1 MADLQRSINLKPKMV
16 LLSIIFVFIHVL
28 SSEGSTN
35 LDKPESISVA
45 ADAIGMYLKK
55 IANKELF
62 VLKMQEIFD
71 SNASTYPEA
80 KFQETG
86 HQASAEEVLKT
97 LVARV
102 TKRIRNEKYKIKKQ
116 YSNKN
121 YTFSFDNQ
129 FELPKRNNYLTDSS
143 EHFSPICQ
151 KHFQFDKQSC
161 NGCNF
166 GDQTIYYTSNKTI
179 YGANSTFDLSIDKI
193 DLSVTSKFVWI
204 INENYFHY
212 LNNDPGSTGLP
223 CDERKIVPHHISL
236 LSSLN
241 KQSPRDLFLVVD
253 QTPVNHD
260 NMKAISK
267 LGKTI
272 LTSASTKGKFYSNS
286 IVVLG
291 SRGYSFIFLLVRIS
305 KELSYFFR
313 SD

>member
-28 SSEGSTN
+28 SSECSTN
-35 LDKPESISVA
+35 LDNPESISVA

-71 SNASTYPEA
+71 SNASTYPKA
-80 KFQETG
+80 DFQETN
-86 HQASAEEVLKT
+86 HQESAEEVLKK

-166 GDQTIYYTSNKTI
+166 GDQTIHYTSNKTI
-179 YGANSTFDLSIDKI
+179 HGANRIFDLSIDKI
-193 DLSVTSKFVWI
+193 DLSVTSKFSWI
-204 INENYFHY
+204 INENFIHY
-212 LNNDPGSTGLP
+212 LSNDPGSTGLP
-223 CDERKIVPHHISL
+223 CDERKIAPHHISL

-253 QTPVNHD
+253 QTTVNHD
-260 NMKAISK
+260 NLKAISQR
-267 LGKTI
+267 GKNI
-272 LTSASTKGKFYSNS
+272 LPSASTKGKF
-286 IVVLG
+286 
-291 SRGYSFIFLLVRIS
+291 
-305 KELSYFFR
+305 
-313 SD
+313 